1 MHNMPLTLDTM
12 PHSIS
17 KKAFWFMGQMVAHG
31 WSKVALWQG
40 QDLTTYSYLIERHE
54 LQETSG

>member
-1 MHNMPLTLDTM
+1 MPLTLDTM

-31 WSKVALWQG
+31 WSKEALWQG